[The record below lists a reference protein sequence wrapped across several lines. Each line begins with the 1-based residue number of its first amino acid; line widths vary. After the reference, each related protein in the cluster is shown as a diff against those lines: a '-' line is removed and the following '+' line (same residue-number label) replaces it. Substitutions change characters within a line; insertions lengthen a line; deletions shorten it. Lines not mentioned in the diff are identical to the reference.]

1 MHNHGVHARILL
13 MCMVPSRGN
22 AASRRESAVAA
33 ALGIHVPLL
42 AQIMSVVD
50 DALTTARP
58 CKSARTPARAFDEL
72 VMESQRGGRDAALV
86 AELIARQGAVP
97 SMPGQA

>member
-1 MHNHGVHARILL
+1 
-13 MCMVPSRGN
+13 MCTVPSPGN

-50 DALTTARP
+50 VDDALTTARP
-58 CKSARTPARAFDEL
+58 YKSARMPARAFDEL
-72 VMESQRGGRDAALV
+72 VMESQRGWRDAALV